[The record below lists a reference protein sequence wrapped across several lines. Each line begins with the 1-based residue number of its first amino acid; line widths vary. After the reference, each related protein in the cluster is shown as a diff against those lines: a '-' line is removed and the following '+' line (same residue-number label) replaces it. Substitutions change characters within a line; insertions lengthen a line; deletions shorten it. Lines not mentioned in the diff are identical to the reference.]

1 MLVIDSFYHDG
12 AAFMT
17 GAGPSSMAPAQRI
30 PFARFLLGPRPAWA
44 AQTGKTQQEITSACK
59 GGSPEPCRRGDF
71 PAQADRP
78 HGRARDG
85 KLYATQST
93 GTERRAAV

>member
-59 GGSPEPCRRGDF
+59 GGSTSA
-71 PAQADRP
+71 AQVLGA
-78 HGRARDG
+78 
-85 KLYATQST
+85 Q
-93 GTERRAAV
+93 

>member
-59 GGSPEPCRRGDF
+59 GGSPERCRRGDS
-71 PAQADRP
+71 R
-78 HGRARDG
+78 HKRTGRMEERDG